1 MIYDV
6 IVVGTGAGGATAAR
20 ELTNK
25 GLNILILEKG
35 SQYPRGTAVNHILN
49 SKLSLKID
57 DELNVDEGDEHYDF
71 LHQTAELMHIEALGG
86 TTPVSLANACY
97 ACTSCYANS
106 VTAQFKL
113 HDLDLFEE
121 LIEAS
126 KDLNVGALP
135 ADMMGPTTRRIV
147 EVGEKL
153 GHFMEPMPKFI
164 DFEKCNKCG
173 ECINGCKRGAK
184 WDSTDFIGEL
194 INSTNPSLND
204 GETSVITDFEVT
216 KVLHNG
222 RIVEGVEG
230 VDENRVKKEFKA
242 RRVVLAAGALN
253 TPVILKNSGITEG
266 VGEGLFTDLFITVGG
281 YLKGAKLNKE
291 IPMAVKSE
299 FGPYFISPHFSTQIL
314 SSIRERGFDADYD
327 DTVGFMVK
335 IADEANGKLR
345 DDGSAE
351 KTLTVRDLNL
361 LKEGY
366 KKAVEILLKLGV
378 AQESISSTAM
388 RGAHPGGTAAIG
400 VVVDSNLETRIRGLY
415 ISDASV
421 IPQAPG
427 RPPILTITAIAKRLS
442 KNLLKSLEN
451 VHMNPEEASEKVFQL
466 KKKNE

>member
-20 ELTNK
+20 EITNK

-35 SQYPRGTAVNHILN
+35 SLYPRGTAVNHILN
-49 SKLSLKID
+49 SKLDLKIE
-57 DELNVDEGDEHYDF
+57 DEEHAEEGDERYDF
-71 LHQTAELMHIEALGG
+71 LHQPAELMQVNAIGG

-126 KDLNVGALP
+126 RDLNVGALP

-147 EVGEKL
+147 EIGEKL
-153 GHFMEPMPKFI
+153 GHFMEPMPKFV

-184 WDSTDFIGEL
+184 WDSTDFIDEL
-194 INSTNPSLND
+194 INSHNSPNALND
-204 GETSVITDFEVT
+204 GETSISTDFEVT
-216 KVLHNG
+216 RILHNG

-230 VDENRVKKEFKA
+230 VDEGGNKKEFKA
-242 RRVVLAAGALN
+242 RRVVLAAGSLN
-253 TPVILKNSGITEG
+253 TPLILKNSGINEG

-314 SSIRERGFDADYD
+314 HSIRERGFDAGYEDI
-327 DTVGFMVK
+327 VGFMVK
-335 IADEANGKLR
+335 IADEANGKLHE
-345 DDGSAE
+345 DGSAE

-400 VVVDSNLETRIRGLY
+400 VVVDSNLETRIKGLY

-442 KNLLKSLEN
+442 KNLLKSLDN
-451 VHMNPEEASEKVFQL
+451 GYMNQEKASEKCS
-466 KKKNE
+466 K

>member
-20 ELTNK
+20 EITNK

-35 SQYPRGTAVNHILN
+35 SPYPRGTAVNHILN
-49 SKLSLKID
+49 SKLDLKIE
-57 DELNVDEGDEHYDF
+57 DEEHAEDGDERYDF
-71 LHQTAELMHIEALGG
+71 LHQPAELMQVNAVGG

-97 ACTSCYANS
+97 ACRSCYANS

-121 LIEAS
+121 LIGAS
-126 KDLNVGALP
+126 RDLNVGALP

-147 EVGEKL
+147 EIGEKL

-184 WDSTDFIGEL
+184 WDSTDFIDEL
-194 INSTNPSLND
+194 INSHNSPNALNY
-204 GETSVITDFEVT
+204 GETSIITDFEV
-216 KVLHNG
+216 KRVLHNS

-230 VDENRVKKEFKA
+230 VDEGGNKKEFKA
-242 RRVVLAAGALN
+242 RRVVLAAGSLN
-253 TPVILKNSGITEG
+253 TPVILKNSGINEG

-299 FGPYFISPHFSTQIL
+299 FGPYFLSPHFSTQIL
-314 SSIRERGFDADYD
+314 HSIRERGFDACYEDI
-327 DTVGFMVK
+327 VGFMVK
-335 IADEANGKLR
+335 IADEANGKLH

-366 KKAVEILLKLGV
+366 KKAVEILVKLGV

-400 VVVDSNLETRIRGLY
+400 VVVDSNLETRIKGLY

-442 KNLLKSLEN
+442 KNLLKSLDN
-451 VHMNPEEASEKVFQL
+451 GYMNQEKASEKCS
-466 KKKNE
+466 K

>member
-35 SQYPRGTAVNHILN
+35 SQYPRGTAVKHILN
-49 SKLSLKID
+49 SKLSLKVD
-57 DELNVDEGDEHYDF
+57 DELKVYEEDEHYNF
-71 LHQTAELMHIEALGG
+71 MHQPAELMHIEALGG
-86 TTPVSLANACY
+86 TTPVALANACY

-126 KDLNVGALP
+126 KDLKVGALP
-135 ADMMGPTTRRIV
+135 ADMMGPSTRKIV

-153 GHFMEPMPKFI
+153 GHFMEPMPKFL

-184 WDSTDFIGEL
+184 WDSTDFIQDL
-194 INSTNPSLND
+194 IEKSDDSSKN
-204 GETSVITDFEVT
+204 GETRLITDFKVT
-216 KVLHNG
+216 RVLHKG
-222 RIVEGVEG
+222 QEVEGVEG
-230 VDENRVKKEFKA
+230 FDDAGNKKEFKA

-266 VGEGLFTDLFITVGG
+266 VGEGLFTDMFITVGG
-281 YLKGAKLNKE
+281 FLKDAKLNKE
-291 IPMAVKSE
+291 IPMGVKSE

-314 SSIRERGFDADYD
+314 PSIKGKGFDASYD
-327 DTVGFMVK
+327 DIIGFMVK
-335 IADEANGKLR
+335 IADEANGR
-345 DDGSAE
+345 VHDDGSAE
-351 KTLTVRDLNL
+351 KTLTARDLNL
-361 LKEGY
+361 LREGY
-366 KKAVEILLKLGV
+366 HKAVEILLELGV
-378 AQESISSTAM
+378 ALESISSTAI

-400 VVVDSNLETRIRGLY
+400 VVVDSNLETRITGLY
-415 ISDASV
+415 VSDASV

-427 RPPILTITAIAKRLS
+427 RPPILTITAIAKKLS
-442 KNLLKSLEN
+442 KNLLKDME
-451 VHMNPEEASEKVFQL
+451 
-466 KKKNE
+466 